1 MQKFNLSKQSDGN
14 FLIEGELTFSTLN
27 KKTIHSFDFLKQ
39 TKEIQIDLT
48 KVSSAD
54 SAGLA
59 LLLEWIKHSKQHNI
73 KLVLKGI
80 PHQLKALAELSSLN
94 LNEYMIDIDQSN

>member
-1 MQKFNLSKQSDGN
+1 MHQFNLSKQSNGN
-14 FLIEGELTFSTLN
+14 FSIEGELTFSSLN

-39 TKEIQIDLT
+39 TQETHIDLT
-48 KVSSAD
+48 KVSAAD

-80 PHQLKALAELSSLN
+80 PHQLKTLAALSSID
-94 LNEYMIDIDQSN
+94 LNEYTIDID